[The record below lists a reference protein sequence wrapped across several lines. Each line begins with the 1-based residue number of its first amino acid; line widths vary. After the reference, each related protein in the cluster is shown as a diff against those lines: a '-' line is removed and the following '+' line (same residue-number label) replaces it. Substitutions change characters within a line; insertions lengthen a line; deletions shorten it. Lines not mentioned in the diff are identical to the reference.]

1 MVIIKKHTFKKL
13 LLSVTLVLIVSVCVI
28 MVRGSSISKNN
39 AFSKKLND
47 DIDKFASELKFN
59 GSIFVAK
66 KGDVLLSK
74 AYGMSNKEE
83 QILNTTQTKFIIA
96 SITKQFTALSIMQL
110 EERGLLNVNDKID
123 KYISDFPHGK
133 EITIHQLLSHT
144 SGLPR
149 EVQNQIKFDSTPQT
163 LEEALNMLKGKDIDL
178 LCTPGEYFNYSNS
191 GYILLGYIIEKVSG
205 KTYSDYLQ
213 QNIFSPLKMDNTGFG
228 YNRKENKE
236 LAVSYTNLLAERVT
250 PNDFYDY
257 SIFPFSAGGMY
268 STVEDLYKWDRALYT
283 EKLVSKKTLNKIY
296 TPVKDNYGYGV
307 GVSKVENKTTY
318 SHDGNL
324 FGFLSRIIRQV
335 DNDVFIVVLSNEDNY
350 NYNFISQRIVDDY
363 FNK

>member
-1 MVIIKKHTFKKL
+1 MVLIKRHTFKKF
-13 LLSVTLVLIVSVCVI
+13 LLSVTLILIVSICVI
-28 MVRGSSISKNN
+28 VVRNSGISENN
-39 AFSKKLND
+39 AFSKKLNN
-47 DIDKFASELKFN
+47 DIDKYASELKFN
-59 GSIFVAK
+59 GCIFVAQ
-66 KGDVLLSK
+66 KGEVLLSK
-74 AYGMSNKEE
+74 AYGMSNKEQ
-83 QILNTTQTKFIIA
+83 QISNTTQTKFLIA

-123 KYISDFPHGK
+123 KYISGFPHGN

-149 EVQNQIKFDSTPQT
+149 DIQNEIKFDSNPST
-163 LEEALNMLKGKDIDL
+163 LEEALNMIKGKNLDL

-205 KTYSDYLQ
+205 KTYSDYLE
-213 QNIFSPLKMDNTGFG
+213 QNIFKPLKMDNSGFG
-228 YNRKENKE
+228 YNRKENKK
-236 LAVSYTNLLAERVT
+236 LAVGYTNLLAERVT
-250 PNDFYDY
+250 PKDFYDFY
-257 SIFPFSAGGMY
+257 IFPFSAGGIY

-283 EKLVSKKTLNKIY
+283 EKLVSKKTLDKIY

-324 FGFLSRIIRQV
+324 LGFVSRITRQV

-350 NYNFISQRIVDDY
+350 NYAFISEKLVNDY